1 MIFLMLFLLVI
12 WFYVSKSAV
21 IFFPTMYY
29 SVRVFTHM
37 FVFTHW
43 PDKKTQVKWHLIR
56 PLFKPKRKE
65 VTMKNRKSTINRKNP
80 KNENY
85 F

>member
-1 MIFLMLFLLVI
+1 MTCN
-12 WFYVSKSAV
+12 
-21 IFFPTMYY
+21 PT
-29 SVRVFTHM
+29 T
-37 FVFTHW
+37 
-43 PDKKTQVKWHLIR
+43 
-56 PLFKPKRKE
+56 FKPKRKE